1 VLQRRREYCHLSRT
15 AFRERGTGGDCAD
28 GGRIFHNTDREE
40 ADGELSQGENVLI
53 IVTGGAGFIG
63 SNLIQELNRI
73 GEHDILVVDN
83 LTPAPNL
90 SGPKFLNLGGAQYA
104 DYMDKTEFRGALAA
118 GRINPSGVRA
128 ILHQGACSNTL
139 EDDGRYMMD
148 NNYTYSKE
156 LLEFATAHEI
166 PLVYA
171 STAAVYG
178 LSEKFSPTIENERP
192 LNVYGYSKLVFDNLV
207 RRRFS
212 DTTNPVRSTVV
223 GLRYFNVYGPREQHK
238 GRMAS
243 VVHHFTK
250 QLKDT
255 GAIRMFE
262 GSGGYADG
270 EQRRDFVFVKDLA
283 RINLFF
289 AGLLPESP
297 KGPVRAIVNA
307 GTGEARTFKA
317 VAEALMSVHGPGGI
331 EFIAFP
337 GDLMKRYQHF
347 TEADIVGLRQ
357 AGYTAP
363 FTSLEEGVRETYADA
378 SMPGSPIPE

>member
-1 VLQRRREYCHLSRT
+1 
-15 AFRERGTGGDCAD
+15 
-28 GGRIFHNTDREE
+28 
-40 ADGELSQGENVLI
+40 LI

-73 GEHDILVVDN
+73 GERDILVVDN
-83 LTPAPNL
+83 LAPAPNL
-90 SGPKFLNLGGAQYA
+90 SGPKFLNLWGAEYS
-104 DYMDKTEFRGALAA
+104 DYMDKAEFRKALAA
-118 GRINPSGVRA
+118 GDFDDVNVRA

-156 LLEFATAHEI
+156 VLGFAVEHEV

-178 LSEKFSPTIENERP
+178 LSERFSPTPENERP
-192 LNVYGYSKLVFDNLV
+192 LNVYGYSKLVFDNYV
-207 RRRFS
+207 RRQFADPDR
-212 DTTNPVRSTVV
+212 PVKSTVV

-243 VVHHFTK
+243 VIHHFTK
-250 QLKDT
+250 QLREL
-255 GAIRMFE
+255 GAIRMFQ

-270 EQRRDFVFVKDLA
+270 EQRRDFVFVKDLC

-297 KGPVRAIVNA
+297 KGPVQAVVNA

-317 VAEALMSVHGPGGI
+317 VAEALMQVHGPGGI
-331 EFIAFP
+331 EFVPFP
-337 GDLMKRYQHF
+337 GDLRNRYQHF
-347 TEADIVGLRQ
+347 TEADIAGLRE

-363 FTSLEEGVRETYADA
+363 FTSIEEGIKETFADP
-378 SMPGSPIPE
+378 SMPQG

>member
-1 VLQRRREYCHLSRT
+1 V
-15 AFRERGTGGDCAD
+15 
-28 GGRIFHNTDREE
+28 
-40 ADGELSQGENVLI
+40 I

-63 SNLIQELNRI
+63 SNLIHHLNRV
-73 GEHDILVVDN
+73 GERNILLVDN
-83 LTPAPNL
+83 FAPAPNL
-90 SGPKFLNLGGAQYA
+90 TGPKFLNLAGAEYS
-104 DYMDKTEFRGALAA
+104 DYMDKREFRAALKA
-118 GRINPSGVRA
+118 GDFENIRVRA

-148 NNYTYSKE
+148 NNFTYSKE
-156 LLEFATAHEI
+156 LLHFALDRKI

-178 LSEKFSPTIENERP
+178 ASINFTEQTANERP
-192 LNVYGYSKLVFDNLV
+192 LNVYGYSKLVFDNYV
-207 RRRFS
+207 RRHLS
-212 DTTNPVRSTVV
+212 EMKSTVV

-243 VVHHFTK
+243 VIHHFTR

-255 GAIRMFE
+255 GSIRMFE

-283 RINLFF
+283 HINMFF
-289 AGLLPESP
+289 AGLLPDSP
-297 KGPVRAIVNA
+297 KRSIHAVVNA

-317 VAEALMSVHGPGGI
+317 VAEALMQVHGQGNI
-331 EFIAFP
+331 EYIPFP
-337 GDLMKRYQHF
+337 GDLKNRYQHY
-347 TEADIVGLRQ
+347 TQADVTGLRA

-363 FTSLEEGVRETYADA
+363 FTTLEDGVRQTFTEEPAA
-378 SMPGSPIPE
+378 